1 MIFFFSM
8 KCCHYDTKLSQLVSM
23 NVSSLESF
31 QFRSPLTFS
40 CSAAANW
47 KALWLFGQVCSTDT
61 THEREIW
68 DVETDQQLWEA
79 SEHTTQFFRSQRQQQ
94 TLEHI

>member
-1 MIFFFSM
+1 MGIIFFCM

-23 NVSSLESF
+23 GASSLESF

-47 KALWLFGQVCSTDT
+47 KALWLFGQVCSTGT
-61 THEREIW
+61 THERE
-68 DVETDQQLWEA
+68 
-79 SEHTTQFFRSQRQQQ
+79 R
-94 TLEHI
+94 